1 MPAKKTA
8 KGAEAEPS
16 ILMYNGKAML
26 RKGNE
31 IYYGSAEDKYI
42 ARFRITET
50 KKLKD
55 LDVATKV
62 VIELRTN
69 EGENSKLIKQAERD
83 GLYKALDIGIFWL
96 EDAIENY

>member
-1 MPAKKTA
+1 MPQKKT
-8 KGAEAEPS
+8 KKEEQPS
-16 ILMYNGKAML
+16 VLKYNGRCML

-31 IYYGSAEDKYI
+31 IYYGNPEDKYV
-42 ARFRITET
+42 ALFRIMQTE
-50 KKLKD
+50 KLKD
-55 LDVATKV
+55 LDIATKV

-96 EDAIENY
+96 EDALENY